1 MTTQGL
7 TVPRSV
13 AIVGASDG
21 SSYYGTRL
29 MANVTAVAPEF
40 PVYPVNP
47 RRAGSTIAGRTV
59 YGALADLPEVPD
71 LVVITT
77 PIPTVLGTLAEAGRL
92 GVATCVIIGQHTG
105 SRAEQRAFDT
115 SVAEQA
121 ERWKMRVIGPNSMG
135 VLNGNARLSATFST
149 GASEETLH
157 PGNVGVLAQS
167 GALIAYCLQHFAH
180 RQVGYSWLVSTGNEA
195 ATALEDLLE
204 ELIDDDATQVIVLF
218 LEGVGNGTR
227 FRQALLRAHRHGKPV
242 VALKVGLS
250 DSGREAVL
258 SHTGRMTGAREV
270 FDTVARECGLLVCA
284 TYGELFDAV
293 QALSQNAGRPPVTG
307 RRAAVVTTS
316 GGAGTYTADRLEEAG
331 WTLPPL
337 PPAVAAAI
345 EEATGQHVGNPVDI
359 TGGFAHPDWLGR
371 VVAELGREDV
381 VDAVFV
387 ATGAGMAPAA
397 DMATGI
403 AGAAKSGP
411 EVYVGWVGL
420 PEAARDIFDQGAVPA
435 YDDPARAVTAAT
447 ARKVAPLRTT
457 DPVHVPPVAGETRWH
472 VGAQAFAVLTC
483 RRVSTTPTVAVDPGD
498 QAAALSAAES
508 VGWPVVVKL
517 DSERLSHKSD
527 AGGVAVGLRDSG
539 QLAAAVDRLTA
550 LAKEVD
556 PERGMLLVQR
566 MARGHEI
573 LVGVTRDPVFG
584 PVLTLGS
591 GGVTAELS
599 DDAVRIVLPA
609 GPDELS
615 DLIDRHRTLP
625 ALLAGYRGAPPA
637 DRAALVGLLSA
648 VSDWVCGAG
657 VAELDLNPVFVGPD
671 GAWAADVRYRA

>member
-1 MTTQGL
+1 MTTQRL

-29 MANVTAVAPEF
+29 MENVTAVDPGF

-47 RRAGSTIAGRTV
+47 RRAGSIIAGRTV
-59 YGALADLPEVPD
+59 CGSLADLPEVPD

-77 PIPTVLGTLAEAGRL
+77 PIPTVLAALAEAGKL
-92 GVATCVIIGQHTG
+92 GVGTCVVIGQHPG
-105 SRAEQRAFDT
+105 SRDEQRAFDA
-115 SVAEQA
+115 SVAEVA

-135 VLNGNARLSATFST
+135 ILNGNARLSATFST
-149 GASEETLH
+149 GASKETLR

-167 GALIAYCLQHFAH
+167 GALIAYCLQHFAN

-204 ELIDDDATQVIVLF
+204 ELVDDDATQVIVLF
-218 LEGVGNGTR
+218 LEGVGDGTR
-227 FRQALLRAHRHGKPV
+227 FRRALLRAHRRGKAV

-250 DSGREAVL
+250 ESGRQAVL
-258 SHTGRMTGAREV
+258 SHTGRMTGTRDV
-270 FDTVARECGLLVCA
+270 FDAVARECGLLVCA

-293 QALSQNAGRPPVTG
+293 QALSLYAARPRVPG

-337 PPAVAAAI
+337 SPAVAAAI
-345 EEATGQHVGNPVDI
+345 EDATAQHVGNPVDI

-371 VVAELGREDV
+371 VVSELGREDI

-397 DMATGI
+397 GIATGI
-403 AGAAKSGP
+403 AGAAGSGP

-420 PEAARDIFDQGAVPA
+420 PETARDIFDQGAVPA
-435 YDDPARAVTAAT
+435 YDDPARAVAAAT
-447 ARKVAPLRTT
+447 ARKTAPLRTQ
-457 DPVHVPPVAGETRWH
+457 DPVEVPPGAPETHWH
-472 VGAQAFAVLTC
+472 GGAEAFAVLIHRGVC
-483 RRVSTTPTVAVDPGD
+483 VAPVAVVDPGD

-508 VGWPVVVKL
+508 LDWPVVLKL

-527 AGGVAVGLRDSG
+527 AGGVIVGLRDAAELASAVDRLTS
-539 QLAAAVDRLTA
+539 LAAAVDPDR
-550 LAKEVD
+550 AK
-556 PERGMLLVQR
+556 LLVQR
-566 MARGHEI
+566 TARGREV
-573 LVGVTRDPVFG
+573 LVGVTCDPAFG
-584 PVLTLGS
+584 PVLTLAS

-599 DDAVRIVLPA
+599 HDAVRIVLPA

-615 DLIDRHRTLP
+615 DLVDRHRTLP
-625 ALLAGYRGAPPA
+625 ALLAGYRGDPPA
-637 DRAALVGLLSA
+637 DRAALVRLLSA

>member
-1 MTTQGL
+1 MTTQRL

-29 MANVTAVAPEF
+29 MANVAAVAPEF

-47 RRAGSTIAGRTV
+47 RRAGGTIAGRTV
-59 YGALADLPEVPD
+59 YGSLADLPEVPG

-77 PIPTVLGTLAEAGRL
+77 PIPTVLGTLAAAGEL
-92 GVATCVIIGQHTG
+92 GVGTCVVIGQHTG
-105 SRAEQRAFDT
+105 TRDEQRAFDA
-115 SVAEQA
+115 SVAEAA

-149 GASEETLH
+149 GASKETLRG
-157 PGNVGVLAQS
+157 GNVGVLAQS
-167 GALIAYCLQHFAH
+167 GALIAYCLQHFAN

-195 ATALEDLLE
+195 ATSLEDLLE
-204 ELIDDDATQVIVLF
+204 ELVDDDATRVIVLF
-218 LEGVGNGTR
+218 LEGVGDGTR
-227 FRQALLRAHRHGKPV
+227 LRRALLRAHRRGKAV
-242 VALKVGLS
+242 VALKVGVS
-250 DSGREAVL
+250 ESGREAVL

-270 FDTVARECGLLVCA
+270 FDTVARECGLLVC
-284 TYGELFDAV
+284 TSYGELFDAV
-293 QALSQNAGRPPVTG
+293 QALSLYAARPRVAG

-337 PPAVAAAI
+337 SPTVAAAI

-371 VVAELGREDV
+371 VVGELGREEI

-397 DMATGI
+397 GMAKGI
-403 AGAAKSGP
+403 VAAAGSGP
-411 EVYVGWVGL
+411 EVYAGWVGL
-420 PEAARDIFDQGAVPA
+420 PETARDIFDQGGVPTF
-435 YDDPARAVTAAT
+435 DDPARAVAAAT
-447 ARKVAPLRTT
+447 ARKIVPLRTAEPA
-457 DPVHVPPVAGETRWH
+457 DVPPAAAETRWH
-472 VGAQAFAVLTC
+472 VGAEAFSVLT
-483 RRVSTTPTVAVDPGD
+483 RHGVSTAPVAAVAPGD

-508 VGWPVVVKL
+508 AGWPVVLKL
-517 DSERLSHKSD
+517 DSQRLSHKSD
-527 AGGVAVGLRDSG
+527 AGGVAVGLKDAD

-550 LAKEVD
+550 LAAAVD
-556 PERGMLLVQR
+556 PDGARLLVQR
-566 MARGHEI
+566 MARGHEV

-584 PVLTLGS
+584 PILTLAS

-609 GPDELS
+609 GRDELD
-615 DLIDRHRTLP
+615 DLVGRHRTLP
-625 ALLAGYRGAPPA
+625 VLLAGYRAGPPA

-648 VSDWVCGAG
+648 VSDWVCAAG

>member
-1 MTTQGL
+1 MTRL
-7 TVPRSV
+7 KVPRSV

-29 MANVTAVAPEF
+29 MANVTAVDPKF

-47 RRAGSTIAGRTV
+47 RRAGGTIAGRTV
-59 YGALADLPEVPD
+59 YGTLADLPEVPD

-77 PIPTVLGTLAEAGRL
+77 PIPTVLAALAEAGRL
-92 GVATCVIIGQHTG
+92 GAATCVVIGQHPGT
-105 SRAEQRAFDT
+105 RDEQRAFDE
-115 SVAEQA
+115 SVAEVA
-121 ERWKMRVIGPNSMG
+121 ARWKMRIIGPNSMG
-135 VLNGNARLSATFST
+135 ILNGNASLSATFST
-149 GASEETLH
+149 GASKQTLR

-167 GALIAYCLQHFAH
+167 GALIAYCLQHFAN

-195 ATALEDLLE
+195 ATALEDLLD
-204 ELIDDDATQVIVLF
+204 ELVDDRATKVIVLF
-218 LEGVGNGTR
+218 LEGVGDGAR
-227 FRQALLRAHRHGKPV
+227 FRRAVLRAHSHGKAV
-242 VALKVGLS
+242 VALKVGQS
-250 DSGREAVL
+250 ESGRQAVL
-258 SHTGRMTGAREV
+258 SHTGRMTGANDV
-270 FDTVARECGLLVCA
+270 FEAVARECGLLVCA

-293 QALSQNAGRPPVTG
+293 QALSQYAARPRVTG

-316 GGAGTYTADRLEEAG
+316 GGAGTYTADRLEAAG

-337 PPAVAAAI
+337 TPGVSAAI

-371 VVAELGREDV
+371 VVAELGREDI
-381 VDAVFV
+381 VDAVFI

-403 AGAAKSGP
+403 VGAAGSGP
-411 EVYVGWVGL
+411 EVYAGWVGL
-420 PEAARDIFDQGAVPA
+420 PDAARDVFDQGGVPV
-435 YDDPARAVTAAT
+435 YDDPARAVAAAT
-447 ARKVAPLRTT
+447 ARTVAPLRTS
-457 DPVHVPPVAGETRWH
+457 DPVDVPPGATDTRWH
-472 VGAQAFAVLTC
+472 VGAQAFAMLTQRGVC
-483 RRVSTTPTVAVDPGD
+483 TAPVAVVDPGD

-508 VGWPVVVKL
+508 IDWPVVLKL
-517 DSERLSHKSD
+517 DSDRLSHKSD
-527 AGGVAVGLRDSG
+527 AGGVIVGVRDAG

-550 LAKEVD
+550 LAAAVD
-556 PERGMLLVQR
+556 PERAKLLVQG

-573 LVGVTRDPVFG
+573 LVGVTSDPVFG
-584 PVLTLGS
+584 LVLTLAS

-625 ALLAGYRGAPPA
+625 ALLAGYRGDPPA
-637 DRAALVGLLSA
+637 DRAALVKLLTA